1 MLLVVAFMGLQSC
14 RSAEQRAKIAELQA
28 LAQEIPTFP
37 DFKQVRYADISKE
50 GIAVV
55 SYYYKSAAT
64 FKSVKE
70 FYTKE
75 LSSRGW
81 IEEKQEGWL
90 SDSSSP
96 ITFRKGNYKTV
107 VTRDDILVW
116 QYTVDFSWRD

>member
-28 LAQEIPTFP
+28 LAQEIPKFP
-37 DFKQVRYADISKE
+37 DFKQVRYADISKQ

-55 SYYYKSAAT
+55 SYYYKSAAA

-75 LSSRGW
+75 LSARGW
-81 IEEKQEGWL
+81 IPEKQEGWW

-107 VTRDDILVW
+107 VTWDDILVW
-116 QYTVDFSWRD
+116 QYTVDFSLRD